1 MSSIPTNDAQA
12 AMLADSAWPSWREDR
27 LQPWSAIW
35 RIAERMDLRW
45 MLAGLIVMNLVVDA
59 EVRLRMPVCLLC
71 LAPVLLL
78 HRFSR
83 LAQWFVVVTSIL
95 LVLTTYS
102 LLPSQGSWLVEA
114 LDRLIVACTLWIG
127 AAWIIRH
134 WGAADTRKSGE
145 SRTVPWN
152 ECFEQRLRERTAQ
165 LLAANQE
172 LEAFASS
179 VSHDLR
185 APLRAVD
192 GFARI
197 LEEEHAA
204 QLDEAGR
211 RALGIIRNESQRMGR
226 LISDL
231 LEFSRLGQRELR
243 RTDADMAA
251 LVREQYERLRECG
264 ASRELEFQVS
274 ELPRASADPALLRQV
289 WSNLLDNA
297 LKYTRHTPR
306 AEICVDGWRQG
317 NEIIYSIRDNGAGFD
332 MRYVGRL
339 FGMFQ
344 RLHTTS
350 EFEGTGVGLA
360 LVKRII
366 QRHGGRI
373 WAEAHVGRGAT
384 FYFSLPVQ
392 QHEQAAARELR

>member
-1 MSSIPTNDAQA
+1 MNTIETDNTRL
-12 AMLADSAWPSWREDR
+12 AMLADTAWPRWRGDR
-27 LQPWSAIW
+27 VQPWSVICCL
-35 RIAERMDLRW
+35 AESTV
-45 MLAGLIVMNLVVDA
+45 LIL
-59 EVRLRMPVCLLC
+59 LISCLLPWRGEW
-71 LAPVLLL
+71 LAELPAQ
-78 HRFSR
+78 
-83 LAQWFVVVTSIL
+83 LAVAGIL
-95 LVLTTYS
+95 
-102 LLPSQGSWLVEA
+102 WLCV
-114 LDRLIVACTLWIG
+114 
-127 AAWIIRH
+127 AWIVRRGIVSDHRQP
-134 WGAADTRKSGE
+134 GE
-145 SRTVPWN
+145 SPALQAN
-152 ECFEQRLRERTAQ
+152 EAVDQQLRAQTAQ

-172 LEAFASS
+172 LEAFACS

-211 RALGIIRNESQRMGR
+211 RALGIIRDESQRMGR

-231 LEFSRLGQRELR
+231 LEFSRVGRRELR
-243 RTDADMAA
+243 RTEVDMAT
-251 LVREQYERLRECG
+251 LVREQFQRLQEAG
-264 ASRELEFQVS
+264 AGRDVEFRVN
-274 ELPRASADPALLRQV
+274 ELPPVQADSALLGQV

-306 AEICVDGWRQG
+306 AEICIEGSKQG
-317 NEIIYSIRDNGAGFD
+317 SEIIYSIRDNGAGFD
-332 MRYVGRL
+332 MRHVGKL

-360 LVKRII
+360 LAQRII

-373 WAEAHVGRGAT
+373 WAAAQVGRGAT
-384 FYFSLPVQ
+384 FSFSLPAKVQ
-392 QHEQAAARELR
+392 GKAMAARLRKIPKRTAVANLKAPWPRANVPVQSPRWRFPFPAADRGD